1 MQRVSYL
8 ALVQDFDTMR
18 SSVEIGRI
26 MGIPIR
32 LHISLL
38 LVLPLFAYIFSTN
51 EEFGFAG
58 VPSESLKYLL
68 SFTATVAIFLS
79 ILIHELSHSAVAL
92 RNGLEVKSI
101 TLFLFGGLAS
111 MEDIPKNPA
120 FEFKMALY
128 GPLASLGIG
137 LVLLGIDRLLGTLGY
152 SVYHF
157 FGILGTI
164 NIVLFIFNMIPAFP
178 MDGGRV
184 LRAWF
189 ASRMSYIEATRK
201 AVTIG
206 QVLAVVMGIFG
217 LLPPTN
223 LWLIL
228 IAFFIYIGASE
239 EGKAT
244 EMTVPLVGVTVS
256 DLMTGEVITVP
267 AKMRVSEFVEMMLE
281 RKHMGYPVVEDHKLV
296 GVVSFTDV
304 QKIPHEKREEF
315 RVRDIMTRN
324 IISVQENDPAETALR
339 LLFTHNIGHVLVMNK
354 NQLVGIVS
362 RTDVLRATQI
372 LGS

>member
-1 MQRVSYL
+1 
-8 ALVQDFDTMR
+8 MR
-18 SSVEIGRI
+18 SSIEIGRI
-26 MGIPIR
+26 MGIPIK
-32 LHISLL
+32 LHITLL
-38 LVLPLFAYIFSTN
+38 LVLPLFAYIFSVN

-58 VPSESLKYLL
+58 VPSETLKYLL

-79 ILIHELSHSAVAL
+79 ILIHELSHSSVAL
-92 RNGLEVKSI
+92 RHGLEVKSI
-101 TLFLFGGLAS
+101 TLFLFGGIAS
-111 MEDIPKNPA
+111 MEDIPKNPT
-120 FEFKMALY
+120 FEFRMALL

-137 LVLLGIDRLLGTLGY
+137 LVMLGIDRLLGTLGY

-157 FGILGTI
+157 FWILGTI

-184 LRAWF
+184 LRAWL

-206 QVLAVVMGIFG
+206 QVLAVVMGIIG
-217 LLPPTN
+217 LLANP
-223 LWLIL
+223 WLIL
-228 IAFFIYIGASE
+228 IAFFIYIGAAE

-244 EMTVPLVGVTVS
+244 EMTVPLEGVTVS
-256 DLMTGEVITVP
+256 DLMTGEIITVP
-267 AKMRVSEFVEMMLE
+267 SSMSVNELVELMLE
-281 RKHMGYPVVEDHKLV
+281 RKHMGYPVIEDGELT

-304 QKIPHEKREEF
+304 QKVPHDKREEF
-315 RVRDIMTRN
+315 RVRNIMTRN
-324 IISVQENDPAETALR
+324 IISVQANDPAEDALR

-354 NQLVGIVS
+354 TQLVGIVS

>member
-1 MQRVSYL
+1 
-8 ALVQDFDTMR
+8 MR
-18 SSVEIGRI
+18 SSIEIGRI

-32 LHISLL
+32 LHITLL
-38 LVLPLFAYIFSTN
+38 LVLPLFAYIFTT

-58 VPSESLKYLL
+58 VSSETLKYLL

-79 ILIHELSHSAVAL
+79 ILIHELSHSSVAL

-101 TLFLFGGLAS
+101 TLFLFGGIAS

-120 FEFKMALY
+120 FEFKMALL

-137 LVLLGIDRLLGTLGY
+137 FVMLGIDFLLGTLGY

-157 FGILGTI
+157 FGIIGTI
-164 NIVLFIFNMIPAFP
+164 NIGLFIFNMIPAFP

-184 LRAWF
+184 FRAWL

-206 QVLAVVMGIFG
+206 QVLAVVMGIIG
-217 LLPPTN
+217 LFLVHP
-223 LWLIL
+223 LLIM
-228 IAFFIYIGASE
+228 IAFFVYIGAAE

-244 EMTVPLVGVTVS
+244 EMTVPLEGVTVS
-256 DLMTGEVITVP
+256 DLMTGEIITVP
-267 AKMRVSEFVEMMLE
+267 SSMSVNELMELMLE
-281 RKHMGYPVVEDHKLV
+281 RKHMGYPVIEDGELV
-296 GVVSFTDV
+296 GVVTFTDV
-304 QKIPHEKREEF
+304 QKIPHDKRKEF
-315 RVRDIMTRN
+315 RVGEIMTRN
-324 IISVQENDPAETALR
+324 IISIQMTDPAEDALR
-339 LLFTHNIGHVLVMNK
+339 LLFTHNIGHVLVMN
-354 NQLVGIVS
+354 NTQLVGIVS